1 VGRISLDHCAQFG
14 VPETDNS
21 VLTACEDVFRASFG
35 VPCDMHGAFVTI
47 ESGVECTRERLRT
60 SGRCHHCELPCSI
73 SSWLALPRLGPIRH
87 RSGRSWVTALFATPS
102 SPMAKRSLSPAH
114 LPPAKRSHPS
124 TPSTSAYVPP
134 ARPNC
139 FENLYDELV
148 LHIFTFLSYTDLCA
162 LQTSNRNLARLS
174 LDNQVHSTFHP
185 RNFVVGFWLN
195 IHPGCP
201 LLVAVEAPLLA
212 RVWQAPLEGF
222 QGFRRP

>member
-35 VPCDMHGAFVTI
+35 VPRDVHGAFVTI
-47 ESGVECTRERLRT
+47 ESAVECTRERLRT
-60 SGRCHHCELPCSI
+60 SGWCHHCKLPPCSNRRG
-73 SSWLALPRLGPIRH
+73 WPLGL
-87 RSGRSWVTALFATPS
+87 SGTVRAEAGFTALLATPS